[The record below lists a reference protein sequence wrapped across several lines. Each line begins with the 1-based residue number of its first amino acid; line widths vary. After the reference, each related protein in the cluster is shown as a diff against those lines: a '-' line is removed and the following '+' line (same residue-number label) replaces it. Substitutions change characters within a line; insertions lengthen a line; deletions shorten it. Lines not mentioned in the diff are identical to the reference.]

1 MANRRRRT
9 VSSTTEATTENTEAQ
24 VEATTEGETFE
35 VDIPQDENTEVAGPS
50 PTTTEEATTEA
61 PRTGRRPKP
70 AGGLV
75 PTGPNKTKTSEGAK
89 PPEEL
94 APLAK
99 EINVRLD
106 KAAKLES
113 DAHDH
118 RLAAATQLAKAKEI
132 CTRAGVG
139 FQAWAEANIK
149 EVNGQAVGFQVIR
162 KLANLGE
169 QDDPKAALDAARA
182 AQAERAKASRDRK
195 KEGEPGNAGTTTT
208 TDDGAFA
215 PRGTTEAPASNKEA
229 PAADAVI
236 TEARKLSEAD
246 RCEVILSLF
255 ETVMDTEQEQ
265 KVIVDMVEMMTPNDR
280 TELVNL
286 LVARRGGEIIY
297 SAAG

>member
-9 VSSTTEATTENTEAQ
+9 VSSTTEATTEDT
-24 VEATTEGETFE
+24 EATTE
-35 VDIPQDENTEVAGPS
+35 DTEA
-50 PTTTEEATTEA
+50 TTEDTEATTEA

-70 AGGLV
+70 AGGIV
-75 PTGPNKTKTSEGAK
+75 PNGPNKTKTSEGAK
-89 PPEEL
+89 PPKEL

-113 DAHDH
+113 DAQDH
-118 RLAAATQLAKAKEI
+118 RLAAAIQLAKAKEI

-255 ETVMDTEQEQ
+255 ETVMDKEQEQ
-265 KVIVDMVEMMTPNDR
+265 KVIVDMVEMMTQNDR

-297 SAAG
+297 PAAG